1 MRSAIA
7 IIMAMLGVILVLS
20 GAGALW
26 ASAVAR
32 PERVDR
38 PDDPNR
44 TGWQRTGDVAGK
56 VPRPERLI
64 LWGVVLLTLGA
75 VAAGAISLSVNVS
88 AGGN

>member
-7 IIMAMLGVILVLS
+7 IIMAILGVILVLA

-32 PERVDR
+32 ADR
-38 PDDPNR
+38 TEDPNR
-44 TGWQRTGDVAGK
+44 VGWQRTVDVASK
-56 VPRPERLI
+56 VPTPERLI
-64 LWGVVLLTLGA
+64 LWGVILLALGA

-88 AGGN
+88 AGGG

>member
-7 IIMAMLGVILVLS
+7 IIMAMLGVILVLG

-26 ASAVAR
+26 AAAVAR
-32 PERVDR
+32 PDR
-38 PDDPNR
+38 TDRTDDPAR
-44 TGWQRTGDVAGK
+44 TGWQRTVDVAGK

-75 VAAGAISLSVNVS
+75 VAAGAISLQMSIS

>member
-7 IIMAMLGVILVLS
+7 IIMAMLGVILVLG

-32 PERVDR
+32 PDR

-44 TGWQRTGDVAGK
+44 TGWQRTVDVAGK

-75 VAAGAISLSVNVS
+75 VAAGAISLQVNVS
-88 AGGN
+88 AGGT